1 MITLI
6 TGTPGAGKTAWLI
19 SQLLKLQI
27 TQPHRRLLAHGIPAF
42 KLSHIQIFC
51 RSPFCDICQK
61 VGDKPADALY
71 MEDWPIWKQ
80 PYDLIVA
87 DEVQRVWKSKAGGIA
102 PPDIALLDTH
112 RHSGLDFWLI
122 TQSTKLLHS
131 DVRVMVS
138 RHIHLVAKW
147 SGRKEFEWPE
157 CHDNV
162 SSTVDAVERPYTLP
176 KHVYK
181 FYKSAEVHTKQD
193 KRKPIA
199 FYATIAAV
207 AISALMITF
216 VYQRIDARTNP
227 QKEAALAGKGGAAT
241 QGAAPPVPAS
251 ASNDAAHS
259 ASSYPD
265 FKPTVDGVPESAPAY
280 SELLKVTA
288 VPLLVGCVYSES
300 TDVCS
305 CYTAQATPYPASKDY
320 CLAQVKN
327 RRFNPY
333 LQPVQTVHKQPDEQ
347 AVSSDQSLSK
357 KDDKIEPS

>member
-19 SQLLKLQI
+19 SQLLKLQV

-61 VGDKPADALY
+61 VADKPADSLY
-71 MEDWPIWKQ
+71 MEDWPTWKQ

-87 DEVQRVWKSKAGGIA
+87 DEVQRVWKAKSGGIA

-131 DVRVMVS
+131 DVRVMIS

-147 SGRKEFEWPE
+147 SGRKEYEWPE

-193 KRKPIA
+193 KRRPVS

-207 AISALMITF
+207 VVSVLMIGF
-216 VYQRIDARTNP
+216 VYHRINKRISP
-227 QKEAALAGKGGAAT
+227 QNEVVATGEGGVAT
-241 QGAAPPVPAS
+241 RGAAPPAPA
-251 ASNDAAHS
+251 ANNEAAINKGV
-259 ASSYPD
+259 YPD
-265 FKPTVDGVPESAPAY
+265 FKPTVEGVPESAPAY

-288 VPLLVGCVYSES
+288 VPLLVGCVYSKA

-320 CLAQVKN
+320 CMAQIKN
-327 RRFNPY
+327 KRFNPY
-333 LQPVQTVHKQPDEQ
+333 FQPQPVQTVQKQPDEQ
-347 AVSSDQSLSK
+347 SSQASSK
-357 KDDKIEPS
+357 KDDKTEPS